1 MVAVV
6 PGLCATGLAT
16 GIVHVLTGPDHLSAI
31 AALSVNVGNF
41 RAFWF
46 GIRWGIGHSIGLV
59 LVGSIFIIL
68 ENISFDDNSED
79 SSNDSSSSRS
89 IEVPQR
95 VQNLAECFVGIFMV
109 CLGLHILYG
118 TCRRRSEKN
127 RCHHIHCHC
136 QEQKGEL
143 SCESLL
149 EKTESIS
156 DYGNPSAQDVQS
168 LGIGEEDDNNT
179 HGSKKILSLCVG
191 IFHGIAGP
199 GGVLGVVPAVKL
211 HNAWHSVVYLGSFC
225 VSSIV
230 TMGCFAATYGIM
242 SAKWSSNNE
251 SLAYRMEVFSASL
264 SIVVGSLWLILLYFG
279 ILDEIFP

>member
-1 MVAVV
+1 M
-6 PGLCATGLAT
+6 
-16 GIVHVLTGPDHLSAI
+16 
-31 AALSVNVGNF
+31 GNF

-59 LVGSIFIIL
+59 LVGSTFIVL
-68 ENISFDDNSED
+68 ENLSFDKNSVD
-79 SSNDSSSSRS
+79 SSGRS

-95 VQNLAECFVGIFMV
+95 VQNLAECFVGIFML
-109 CLGLHILYG
+109 CLGVHILYG
-118 TCRRRSEKN
+118 TFQRRSGKN
-127 RCHHIHCHC
+127 KLDHIHCHC
-136 QEQKGEL
+136 QHEVTDEEQARE
-143 SCESLL
+143 SSSESLL
-149 EKTESIS
+149 LENKESIS
-156 DYGNPSAQDVQS
+156 DYGKPSTGDS
-168 LGIGEEDDNNT
+168 EPLENDEESDGNT
-179 HGSKKILSLCVG
+179 EGSKKFLSLCIG

-230 TMGCFAATYGIM
+230 TMGCFAAMYGSM
-242 SAKWSSNNE
+242 SAKWTSSNQV
-251 SLAYRMEVFSASL
+251 LAYRMEIFSASL